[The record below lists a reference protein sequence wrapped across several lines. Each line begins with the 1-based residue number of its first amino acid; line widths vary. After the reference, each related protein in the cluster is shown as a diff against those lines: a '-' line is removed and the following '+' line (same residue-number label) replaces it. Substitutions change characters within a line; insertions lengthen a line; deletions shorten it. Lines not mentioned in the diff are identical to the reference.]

1 MWTCSTCNL
10 SYTDAVRIC
19 AECGDSRKRPRV
31 APEGGGGG
39 GSAAAFAAD
48 IEILSDGDA
57 PIEWGCP
64 FCREELT
71 SSVLSHAWDC
81 SGRGGGGPA
90 GAAAAAA
97 LAFEAAFSEA
107 SPFSAYRLP
116 PWALPVRATSRSNLL
131 YWKVVVLAAIPKS
144 LARAD
149 GGGGAGGGHDGP
161 PAHVTV
167 AFWTERGAGTPL
179 TGARLAAMFNVVKT
193 FQGQRVAVA
202 ALEAGRGTTA
212 PRSALVRVREALV
225 GAANAATPA
234 GRRPLVF
241 RSTDGGP
248 GEIANC
254 HVTRGLAPP
263 RALDAAGGD
272 ASDREEA
279 GWLRAGAAAG
289 GGRVLGWVLPRSLT
303 IVARA
308 APLACNDA
316 LHQALLW
323 APDSNR
329 AATAVGC
336 ADAEVGAHTALKGL
350 EAESAGYVQHAL
362 RRLRETGRLPQCAP
376 QCG

>member
-1 MWTCSTCNL
+1 MWTCSTCDL
-10 SYTDAVRIC
+10 SYADAVRLC
-19 AECGDSRKRPRV
+19 AECGGSRKRPRV
-31 APEGGGGG
+31 APDGGGGGGGG
-39 GSAAAFAAD
+39 GSAAFAAD
-48 IEILSDGDA
+48 VEILSDCDA
-57 PIEWGCP
+57 PTIEWGCP

-71 SSVLSHAWDC
+71 CSVSSHAWDC

-90 GAAAAAA
+90 EAAAAAA
-97 LAFEAAFSEA
+97 RAFEAAFSEA

-116 PWALPVRATSRSNLL
+116 PWALPGRAASRSNLL

-144 LARAD
+144 LAGD
-149 GGGGAGGGHDGP
+149 GDGGHDGP

-179 TGARLAAMFNVVKT
+179 TGARVAAMFDVVKT

-212 PRSALVRVREALV
+212 PRGALVRVREALV

-248 GEIANC
+248 EEIANC

-263 RALDAAGGD
+263 RVLDAAD
-272 ASDREEA
+272 AADREEA
-279 GWLRAGAAAG
+279 AWLRAGAGVAG
-289 GGRVLGWVLPRSLT
+289 AGGRVLGWVLPLALT

-308 APLACNDA
+308 APIACNDA

-362 RRLRETGRLPQCAP
+362 RRLRETGRGPQCAP